1 VGHLHLPVQSGSDNI
16 LTLMKRNHTRE
27 YFLDLVNRLREA
39 RPDLTLSSDF
49 IIGFPGEMRKDFE
62 ATMDLVEQVG
72 FDQSFSFIYSKRPG
86 TPAAQL
92 PDAASLEDKKA
103 RLQRLQK
110 TLDANAAAISEA
122 MVGRV
127 ESVLVDGVSKKDA
140 AEIKG
145 RTENNRVV
153 NFPGNRRLI
162 GRFVNVRI
170 TEALAHSLRGEM
182 VGIDLAR
189 EPDLQVDDIGV
200 AG

>member
-27 YFLDLVNRLREA
+27 YFLDLVDRLRVA

-110 TLDANAAAISEA
+110 TLDGNAATISEA

-140 AEIKG
+140 TEIKG

>member
-1 VGHLHLPVQSGSDNI
+1 
-16 LTLMKRNHTRE
+16 
-27 YFLDLVNRLREA
+27 
-39 RPDLTLSSDF
+39 
-49 IIGFPGEMRKDFE
+49 
-62 ATMDLVEQVG
+62 
-72 FDQSFSFIYSKRPG
+72 
-86 TPAAQL
+86 
-92 PDAASLEDKKA
+92 
-103 RLQRLQK
+103 
-110 TLDANAAAISEA
+110 
-122 MVGRV
+122 
-127 ESVLVDGVSKKDA
+127 VSKKDA